1 MDKITVLECMYS
13 IIKDSADWYVENEL
27 LKDNDYIN
35 YVNGVVAMTDIILE
49 QIKFNGETKEIFIGE
64 KSILM

>member
-13 IIKDSADWYVENEL
+13 IIKDSTDWYVENEL

-35 YVNGVVAMTDIILE
+35 YVNGIVAMT
-49 QIKFNGETKEIFIGE
+49 E
-64 KSILM
+64 KC